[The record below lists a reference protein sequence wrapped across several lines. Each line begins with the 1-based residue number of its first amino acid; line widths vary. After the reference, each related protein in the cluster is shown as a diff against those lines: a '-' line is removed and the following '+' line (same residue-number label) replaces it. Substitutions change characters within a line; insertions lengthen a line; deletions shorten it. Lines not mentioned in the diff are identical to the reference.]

1 MKSVQKDIDERT
13 NLTSSNKFELL
24 LFRLGTDGA
33 LGQSEL
39 FGINVFKIREI
50 VAMPAITPI
59 VGATAHSLGVVNLR
73 GQVIPVLDLPSIV
86 GCKPTT
92 GLNIMLVT
100 EYARTTQ
107 AFAVESVEDI
117 VRLDWNQV
125 ISAESSG
132 AGHNLVTSIAR
143 LDGNTDGTR
152 LAQVLDVEAILQM
165 VSPDEEKHQ
174 VDPQKVGP
182 KLKLKPGTIIL
193 AADDS
198 FVARSLIE
206 QELKVLQAPYEMVKS
221 GKEAWERLNALA
233 RTAELGDC
241 VTVSLD
247 ADALGDAVAEYQPDL
262 VLDFLWGPVAEVA
275 LTALG
280 TRGLANV
287 AHPVTYVEIGAAAGA
302 TASVPAAVLRS
313 RSVTLR
319 GSGAGS
325 VAHDVLA
332 TAAASYADLIGSG
345 IVQVDAVGYPLDD
358 ISTAW
363 ADTSTDHSKPTQA
376 SRADAKKL
384 CARC

>member
-13 NLTSSNKFELL
+13 NLTGSNKFELL
-24 LFRLGTDGA
+24 LFRLGADSA

-233 RTAELGDC
+233 RTAEAEGLNITDKVCMVLTDLEMPEMDGFTLTRNIKQDSRLSDLP
-241 VTVSLD
+241 VVIHSSLSGSANED
-247 ADALGDAVAEYQPDL
+247 HVRSVGADGYVAKFVAED
-262 VLDFLWGPVAEVA
+262 
-275 LTALG
+275 
-280 TRGLANV
+280 LAN
-287 AHPVTYVEIGAAAGA
+287 TI
-302 TASVPAAVLRS
+302 
-313 RSVTLR
+313 RSVL
-319 GSGAGS
+319 
-325 VAHDVLA
+325 
-332 TAAASYADLIGSG
+332 
-345 IVQVDAVGYPLDD
+345 P
-358 ISTAW
+358 
-363 ADTSTDHSKPTQA
+363 K
-376 SRADAKKL
+376 
-384 CARC
+384 